1 MKNNETPL
9 DTFEDVLKETGK
21 KSIPEFSD
29 VEEEKKRAHHKAMWV
44 WELIIEAYNKRR
56 DPDYKADC
64 SNHQQKRYFPIVVL
78 EKDASKPAGFGF
90 SGTYAYCDGTGTD
103 VGARLSFA
111 AREDVY
117 DALEKFEKEYIETLI

>member
-1 MKNNETPL
+1 MKNNTPL
-9 DTFEDVLKETGK
+9 DSFETVLKETGT

-64 SNHQQKRYFPIVVL
+64 SNHQQKRYFPVVIL
-78 EKDASKPAGFGF
+78 EKDESKPAGFGF
-90 SGTYAYCDGTGTD
+90 WYAHALCDRTHTY

-117 DALEKFEKEYIETLI
+117 DALEKFEKEYIATLI